1 MGDTEAKMD
10 DKLIIKALAAGY
22 ERIVV
27 WADILDQINVYP
39 VPDGDTGRNLVMTLS
54 ALKKNSWSPEALIR
68 EVLLSARGNSGNIA
82 ARFLSEFLQCHT
94 LETLAAST
102 ESGRDSAYRA
112 VSNPKPGTML
122 SLFDAL
128 VTSLKKN
135 TPEDSGRWV
144 QAIMHD
150 LEEAVKLTTEQL
162 PELKEAGVVDAG
174 ALGMLVFLDPLLK
187 TLAGQ
192 EVEHSLFMDELKEVL
207 HLSSAWQ
214 DRTYQGYCLDVVLK
228 VEGDEQK
235 AMIQMSDMGESLV
248 AMPGGDWLKI
258 HLHTPDRERAR
269 QELAAL
275 GSIISW
281 SEDDLAEQT
290 LRFNEPRKNQCI
302 HIMTDGAGSITRDL
316 AQGLGITMLNSY
328 ITVDQFC
335 LPETYVDATR
345 LFEAMRN
352 GAKVSTSQASDAERL
367 ECYHK
372 VMKTYDRVL
381 YLCVGSFYTGNYQ
394 AVMKWKA
401 DNDPENRMIVIDT
414 GVASGKLGLVT
425 KTSAELALQVGN
437 PAEVVAFAE
446 NAVQEVKEYIFLD
459 KLQFLAAGGRMSKT
473 GAFLGDVL
481 HIKPIVSPFPDGV
494 RKMGVVRST
503 QEQVKFAFGCLEQE
517 LPKDRKFTL
526 LLEYSDNRDWR
537 EKEIKTEIE
546 RRFPSV
552 EVFLQLLS
560 LTSAAHMGPGSWGM
574 AFLPKTPL
582 DVD

>member
-1 MGDTEAKMD
+1 
-10 DKLIIKALAAGY
+10 
-22 ERIVV
+22 
-27 WADILDQINVYP
+27 
-39 VPDGDTGRNLVMTLS
+39 
-54 ALKKNSWSPEALIR
+54 
-68 EVLLSARGNSGNIA
+68 
-82 ARFLSEFLQCHT
+82 
-94 LETLAAST
+94 LAASAET
-102 ESGRDSAYRA
+102 GRDSAYRA
-112 VSNPKPGTML
+112 VANPKPGTML
-122 SLFDAL
+122 SLFDDL

-135 TPEDSGRWV
+135 SPEDSGRWV
-144 QAIMHD
+144 QAVIQD

-174 ALGMLVFLDPLLK
+174 ALGMLVFLDPLLN

-192 EVEHSLFMDELKEVL
+192 VVEQSLFIDELKEVL
-207 HLSSAWQ
+207 QLSSSWQ

-228 VEGDEQK
+228 VEGDEQE
-235 AMIQMSDMGESLV
+235 AMKQMSNMGESLV
-248 AMPGGDWLKI
+248 AMPGGDWLKV
-258 HLHTPDRERAR
+258 HLHAPDRERVR

-281 SEDDLAEQT
+281 SEDDLSEQT

-316 AQGLGITMLNSY
+316 AQGLGITLLNSY
-328 ITVDQFC
+328 ITVGQVC
-335 LPETYVDATR
+335 LPETYVDAAR

-372 VMKTYDRVL
+372 IMKTFDRVL

-401 DNDPENRMIVIDT
+401 DHDPENRMIVIDT
-414 GVASGKLGLVT
+414 GVASGKLGLAA
-425 KTSAELALQVGN
+425 KASAELALQVGN

-446 NAVQEVKEYIFLD
+446 DAVQKVQEYIFLD

-473 GAFLGDVL
+473 GAFFGDVL
-481 HIKPIVSPFPDGV
+481 HIKPIVSPFPDGA
-494 RKMGVVRST
+494 RKMGIVRST
-503 QEQVKFAFGCLEQE
+503 QEQVKFAFRCLEQE
-517 LPKDRKFTL
+517 LSKDRKFTL
-526 LLEYSDNRDWR
+526 LLEYSDNRYWL
-537 EKEIKTEIE
+537 EKEIKPEIE

-552 EVFLQLLS
+552 KVFLQLLS

-574 AFLPKTPL
+574 AFLPDTLKE
-582 DVD
+582 VE